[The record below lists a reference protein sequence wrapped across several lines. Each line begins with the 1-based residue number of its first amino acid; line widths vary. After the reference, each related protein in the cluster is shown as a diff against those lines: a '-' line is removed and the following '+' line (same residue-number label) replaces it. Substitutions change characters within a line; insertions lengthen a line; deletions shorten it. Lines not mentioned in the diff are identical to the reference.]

1 MKKIDCDKCI
11 QMSHCCQTGSWA
23 DLEEAKKIV
32 ELGLKGQFYHLEK
45 DDDFPSGYRVGTCI
59 DCNPCT
65 FLTPD
70 GLCSI
75 HIVDYNLKPKMCK
88 DFPYENGELAPFVNE
103 LCIMHKVSKRKKSK
117 RSSKKT
123 SK

>member
-1 MKKIDCDKCI
+1 MKKIDCDKCV

-45 DDDFPSGYRVGTCI
+45 DEDFPSGYRVGTCI
-59 DCNPCT
+59 DCN
-65 FLTPD
+65 
-70 GLCSI
+70 
-75 HIVDYNLKPKMCK
+75 IVDYNLKPRMCK
-88 DFPYENGELAPFVNE
+88 EFPYEKGELAPFVNE

-117 RSSKKT
+117 RSSKKI